1 MRWDWYAP
9 AASLDLSLAIHA
21 GYVWIDV
28 PTGHRVSPHQN
39 RMTPDALLD
48 HLKQQ
53 IAEDGTGRPLHR
65 RLEHALEQAIAG
77 SLLGRGAV
85 LPSER
90 AMSDALSVS
99 RVTVRKALEGL
110 VGSGLLNRRRGSR
123 TEVGPRVEKS
133 LARLT
138 SFSED
143 MLSRG
148 LEPGGIWLSKQ
159 VTRPGPSEMMALGLP
174 NSEQILRLKR
184 IRTADGMPIAIETAA
199 VPTRFLPS
207 PERIADS
214 LYRALA
220 EAGFMPDRAV
230 QRLHSAPATAEDVRL
245 LKCPPSTA
253 LLVMERRCFLAD
265 SQIVEF
271 TETRYRGDVYDFVVE
286 LAR

>member
-1 MRWDWYAP
+1 
-9 AASLDLSLAIHA
+9 
-21 GYVWIDV
+21 
-28 PTGHRVSPHQN
+28 
-39 RMTPDALLD
+39 MTPDALLD
-48 HLKQQ
+48 HLKKQ

-65 RLEHALEQAIAG
+65 RLELALEQAITG
-77 SLLGRGAV
+77 SLLARGAV

-90 AMSDALSVS
+90 AMSEALSVS

-110 VGSGLLNRRRGSR
+110 VNGGLLNRRRGSR

-148 LEPGGIWLSKQ
+148 LEPGGIWLSRQ
-159 VTRPGPSEMMALGLP
+159 VTRPGPAEMMALGLP
-174 NSEQILRLKR
+174 NTEQILRLRR

-199 VPTRFLPS
+199 VPIRFLPR
-207 PERIADS
+207 PDLIGDS
-214 LYRALA
+214 LYSALA
-220 EAGFMPDRAV
+220 DAGAMPDRAV
-230 QRLHSAPATAEDVRL
+230 QRLHSAPATAEDIRL
-245 LKCPPSTA
+245 LKCPANTA

>member
-1 MRWDWYAP
+1 MP
-9 AASLDLSLAIHA
+9 LDLYLAIHA
-21 GYVWIDV
+21 VYGWSDV
-28 PTGHRVSPHQN
+28 STGHHVFPHQN
-39 RMTPDALLD
+39 RMTPDALLN

-53 IAEDGTGRPLHR
+53 IAEDGTGWPLHR
-65 RLEHALEQAIAG
+65 RLEHALEQAITG
-77 SLLGRGAV
+77 SLLTRGAV

-90 AMSDALSVS
+90 VMSEALSVS

-143 MLSRG
+143 MVSRG
-148 LEPGGIWLSKQ
+148 LEPGGVWLSKQ
-159 VTRPGPSEMMALGLP
+159 VTRPGPAEMMALGLA

-184 IRTADGMPIAIETAA
+184 IRTADGMPIAIETAT
-199 VPTRFLPS
+199 VPTRFLTS
-207 PERIADS
+207 PDLIADS

-220 EAGFMPDRAV
+220 DAGFMPDRAV

-245 LKCPPSTA
+245 LNCPPNTA